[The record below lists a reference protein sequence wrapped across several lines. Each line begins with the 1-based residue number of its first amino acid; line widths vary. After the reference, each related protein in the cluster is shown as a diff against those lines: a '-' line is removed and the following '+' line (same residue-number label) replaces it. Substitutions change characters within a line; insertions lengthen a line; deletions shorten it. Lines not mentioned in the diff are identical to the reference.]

1 MKAIVSLFLILVNAS
16 LFAQIASA
24 EIKQQCLEKVLN
36 HGDHE
41 SLMEKASRNFVISNL
56 KALMGKHATNVRI
69 KHVDFNRFVFEEN
82 LEIWKASKIEIE
94 GYIRKKNGDIVDFK
108 SEAKR
113 PNFVVEFLRNIFGEV
128 EGCSIL
134 INDFHSWRV
143 VNAESDLDILTLSK
157 DGEVRNFKFD
167 L

>member
-16 LFAQIASA
+16 LFAQVASS
-24 EIKQQCLEKVLN
+24 EIRQQCLEKVLN
-36 HGDHE
+36 HDDHE
-41 SLMEKASRNFVISNL
+41 ALMQKASLNFVLSNL
-56 KALMGKHATNVRI
+56 KTLLGKAASGVEI
-69 KHVDFNRFVFEEN
+69 KHVDFNRFSFEEN
-82 LEIWKASKIEIE
+82 LELWKASTIKIEGFIK
-94 GYIRKKNGDIVDFK
+94 KKNGDIVDFT

-113 PNFVVEFLRNIFGEV
+113 PQFVVEFLRNVFGEI

-143 VNAESDLDILTLSK
+143 TNTQSRLDILTLSK
-157 DGEVRNFKFD
+157 NGEFRNYKFN